1 MKDESIEMLADA
13 IKEYYS
19 NYELDDLCNQFD
31 IEINYQDAD
40 PDYMELARSLTTT
53 TGHQRTQRFFKTLIP
68 NLLKRCNERIANSTS
83 EDLIYHQ
90 QMIHHIEGFKLLL
103 REPREPVQ
111 IRTPGSHIFSDKFE
125 IQTYFSSA
133 KSDVIIV
140 DPWIGV
146 GTLDCVVGVKSQ
158 IRLLTGKGPNSYDPG
173 FEATL
178 KRFRKKIP
186 NIAIRLYTP
195 LQDRFVVFND
205 RCWLAGA
212 SLKDAG
218 AATLNLIEIRDHK
231 QLILREIARKWSEA
245 EDFFSSAGGKAA
257 TQKPTDAALDLKS
270 ENTGDAEKKKSSIFG
285 FLKK

>member
-1 MKDESIEMLADA
+1 MLADA
-13 IKEYYS
+13 IKEYYT

-31 IEINYQDAD
+31 IEINYNDAD
-40 PDYMELARSLTTT
+40 PDYMELARTLTTT
-53 TGHQRTQRFFKTLIP
+53 SGHQNTQNFFKTLLP
-68 NLLKRCNERIANSTS
+68 DLLKRCNERIANSTS

-90 QMIHHIEGFKLLL
+90 QMIHNIEGFKLLL
-103 REPREPVQ
+103 REQKEPVQ
-111 IRTPGSHIFSDKFE
+111 IKAPGSHIFSDKFE

-158 IRLLTGKGPNSYDPG
+158 IRLLTGKEPNSYEPG
-173 FEATL
+173 FEATI

-195 LQDRFVVFND
+195 LQDRFIVFND

-218 AATLNLIEIRDHK
+218 ATTLTLIEIKDHK

-245 EDFFSSAGGKAA
+245 EDFFATAGDQRD
-257 TQKPTDAALDLKS
+257 TQKATGNALDKKADTI
-270 ENTGDAEKKKSSIFG
+270 NAPEKKRSSIFG